1 MKKKKILLII
11 GLVFSVVSTLTI
23 YYAYNYKIIKDEYT
37 QLTITMGKTTYV
49 IQDNKKISEV
59 VHKIN
64 NSPREFQFP
73 PSSGFKYDYYHHG
86 LLVLENELEKK
97 EFRIVYSKNDQ
108 VNVLTEHWEF
118 KTGFNFSQP
127 LE

>member
-11 GLVFSVVSTLTI
+11 GLVLSVVLTFTI

-59 VHKIN
+59 IDKIN

-73 PSSGFKYDYYHHG
+73 PRSGFKYDYYHHG

-97 EFRIVYSKNDQ
+97 VFGIVYRENDQ
-108 VNVLTEHWEF
+108 VNVLTDHWEF